1 MLRIN
6 AIICYIFIN
15 TLFSLIQFQ
24 RLWRRKY
31 YLRKLVIPKL
41 KYREYTGKGAFV
53 PLEILKPSFQPKYRV
68 GYELKPNPFY

>member
-6 AIICYIFIN
+6 AIICYIFIK

-31 YLRKLVIPKL
+31 YIRKLVIPKL
-41 KYREYTGKGAFV
+41 QQREYTGKGAFV
-53 PLEILKPSFQPKYRV
+53 PLNILKPSFQLNYRV
-68 GYELKPNPFY
+68 GYELEPDPFY